1 MRIKPALT
9 LSDTQKI
16 MTACKAEAEKNNW
29 KVSIAVV
36 DEGGY
41 LLQFE
46 RQDGAP
52 LPSADIAIGKAK
64 TSAMARV
71 ATRMLEDTVKERPA
85 MLSFP
90 GRVPVQGGVPLFHD
104 NECVGAIGVSG
115 VKSPEDEQ
123 IALAG
128 SKALAEVNP

>member
-1 MRIKPALT
+1 MRTKSSLT
-9 LSDTQKI
+9 LMDAGKI
-16 MTACKAEAEKNNW
+16 IAACKTEADKNNW

-41 LLQFE
+41 LIHLE
-46 RQDGAP
+46 RMDGAP
-52 LPSADIAIGKAK
+52 LPSADIAIGKGRTA
-64 TSAMARV
+64 ALARV
-71 ATRMLEDTVKERPA
+71 ATKALEDTVKDRPA

-90 GRVPVQGGVPLFHD
+90 NRTPVQGGVPLFYN
-104 NECVGAIGVSG
+104 NECVGGIGVSG

-128 SKALAEVNP
+128 SKVIS

>member
-1 MRIKPALT
+1 MRTKSALT
-9 LSDTQKI
+9 LSDAQKMI
-16 MTACKAEAEKNNW
+16 VACKAEAEKNNW
-29 KVSIAVV
+29 KVSIAIV

-46 RQDGAP
+46 RMDGAP
-52 LPSADIAIGKAK
+52 LPSVDISIGKARTAALAK
-64 TSAMARV
+64 V
-71 ATRMLEDTVKERPA
+71 ATKMLEDTVKDRPA

-90 GRVPVQGGVPLFHD
+90 NRTPVQGGVPLFHE
-104 NECVGAIGVSG
+104 NECVGGIGVSG

-128 SKALAEVNP
+128 AKCIS